1 MNGIMSILTVV
12 VLVFVGWPVA
22 FFASSLYIVCSPFGK
37 SSLKEKEIGFYAVL
51 NLAVCIGG
59 DACGTVMTFL
69 QKLIHWPHK

>member
-37 SSLKEKEIGFYAVL
+37 SSLKEKEIGFYAVKSSRL
-51 NLAVCIGG
+51 
-59 DACGTVMTFL
+59 
-69 QKLIHWPHK
+69 HWW